1 MGGGGETG
9 GPGQTENMVSMEI
22 LSFDSKM
29 WWEVGLRDKK
39 GFYRV
44 YSQGE
49 MALCSGD
56 ASCCVTWGG
65 GGKGRGREQ
74 KTEFLRKES
83 SERTA
88 ACPVSWEEEA

>member
-39 GFYRV
+39 GVHRV
-44 YSQGE
+44 YSQGD

-65 GGKGRGREQ
+65 EEGTREGAEN
-74 KTEFLRKES
+74 EFLRKES

>member
-1 MGGGGETG
+1 MYFMPIKGWWWRDG

-22 LSFDSKM
+22 PSFDSKI

-39 GFYRV
+39 GVYRV

-56 ASCCVTWGG
+56 ASCCVTWGAEGRDEG
-65 GGKGRGREQ
+65 GSRKRVSKKGI
-74 KTEFLRKES
+74 
-83 SERTA
+83 
-88 ACPVSWEEEA
+88 